1 MTTDSETL
9 TNIQKYYSIVKHH
22 AYNLSLTEAGRNKQL
37 STVRV
42 KQEAWSNEALQFI
55 YDCYKQDKY
64 FDELDMFATGGEVLT
79 ECKYVVNIVFPGYL
93 NSLTDI
99 MQIMLDFDNMVAL
112 SADNYVKW
120 KQRTLELNDE
130 QKELIRHKESLII
143 NRYKLQLS
151 DVIFYRSQLDHSP
164 KVQRSIKEICA
175 DIENYLLH
183 VEKSDKKMVKN
194 KPVEAWDVDTKQ
206 LFKVFESAKEASESL
221 QVSRSEISK
230 ICQKKHAA
238 TKSPDGKLY
247 TFRFVGDSR
256 PLSFS
261 YTYKREP
268 KKVLVFDEQGKIM
281 LHTYNSISEAAKK
294 LHIAKRTLC
303 YALAHSGLLI
313 SKGTL
318 YKVILEQ

>member
-1 MTTDSETL
+1 MTTDNEAL
-9 TNIQKYYSIVKHH
+9 TNIQKYYKIVKHH

-64 FDELDMFATGGEVLT
+64 FDELDMFASGGEILT
-79 ECKYVVNIVFPGYL
+79 ECQFVVNVVFPGYL
-93 NSLTDI
+93 QSLHDI

-151 DVIFYRSQLDHSP
+151 DVIFYRSQLEHSP

-175 DIENYLLH
+175 EIENYLLH
-183 VEKSDKKMVKN
+183 VEKSTVKKEKN
-194 KPVEAWDVDTKQ
+194 KPVEAWDVQTKQ
-206 LFKVFESAKEASESL
+206 LVKVFESVKEA
-221 QVSRSEISK
+221 V
-230 ICQKKHAA
+230 A
-238 TKSPDGKLY
+238 TL
-247 TFRFVGDSR
+247 
-256 PLSFS
+256 
-261 YTYKREP
+261 
-268 KKVLVFDEQGKIM
+268 KV
-281 LHTYNSISEAAKK
+281 
-294 LHIAKRTLC
+294 
-303 YALAHSGLLI
+303 
-313 SKGTL
+313 
-318 YKVILEQ
+318 